1 MAACLEA
8 AKEACIKFAKGKCI
22 GPFRDA
28 RIASEGLLENT
39 DFDVWGAAA
48 DKTTSISSCALNNQ
62 QLFCPVPGVTNYRGS
77 DVLDSMSSKE
87 NNKSG

>member
-28 RIASEGLLENT
+28 RIVSEGLLENT

-48 DKTTSISSCALNNQ
+48 DKTTSTSSSAVSNQ
-62 QLFCPVPGVTNYRGS
+62 QSFSPVPGMTNYRGS
-77 DVLDSMSSKE
+77 DVLDSLPSKE
-87 NNKSG
+87 NNSSG